1 MAVNNLV
8 QTIQRNL
15 NFAELQ
21 KIDPNTNE
29 VKKPEEMSFQDYLP
43 QAAIP
48 VVLLG
53 LYKFSRTEEGN
64 TALLKGELQNK
75 LLKTIFG
82 NKTEKVIAN
91 VASNTGNTTHFSA
104 SKMETIAWEALSI
117 IRKDLS
123 INPTDANVKN
133 YLADQRQNI
142 LVHLPASLQIGEVL
156 NDDTIDDRSHKMEGP
171 VSSSMHWIEKLFPST
186 DRKKEE
192 NF

>member
-1 MAVNNLV
+1 MAENLV
-8 QTIQRNL
+8 QEIQKNL
-15 NFAELQ
+15 GFPELQ
-21 KIDPNTNE
+21 KIDPNTQE
-29 VKKPEEMSFQDYLP
+29 VKKPEAMSFQDYLP

-64 TALLKGELQNK
+64 IALLKGELQNK

-82 NKTEKVIAN
+82 NKTENVIN
-91 VASNTGNTTHFSA
+91 KVASNTGNTTDYA
-104 SKMETIAWEALSI
+104 ANKMETIAWEALSI

-123 INPTDANVKN
+123 VNPTDANVKN
-133 YLADQRQNI
+133 YLADQRHNI
-142 LVHLPASLQIGEVL
+142 LVHLPPSLQIGEVL

-171 VSSSMHWIEKLFPST
+171 ISSSMHWIEKLFPST
-186 DRKKEE
+186 DRTKEE

>member
-1 MAVNNLV
+1 MAENLV
-8 QTIQRNL
+8 AVIQKNL
-15 NFAELQ
+15 GFPELQ
-21 KIDPNTNE
+21 KIDPNTQE

-64 TALLKGELQNK
+64 TELLKGELQNK

-82 NKTEKVIAN
+82 NKTEQVIDK
-91 VASNTGNTTHFSA
+91 VASYTGNTA
-104 SKMETIAWEALSI
+104 EYAAGKMETIAWEALSI

-123 INPTDANVKN
+123 GQPTDANVKN
-133 YLADQRQNI
+133 YLADQRHNI
-142 LVHLPASLQIGEVL
+142 LVHLPASLQIGEVF

-171 VSSSMHWIEKLFPST
+171 VSSSMHWLEKLFPST
-186 DRKKEE
+186 DRTKEE

>member
-1 MAVNNLV
+1 MADNLV
-8 QTIQRNL
+8 ETIQKNL
-15 NFAELQ
+15 GFPQLQ
-21 KIDPNTNE
+21 KIDPNTQE
-29 VKKPEEMSFQDYLP
+29 VKKPEEMSAQDYLP

-64 TALLKGELQNK
+64 IELLKGELQNK

-82 NKTEKVIAN
+82 KSTEKIIN
-91 VASNTGNTTHFSA
+91 KVASNTGNTTEFAA
-104 SKMETIAWEALSI
+104 SKMEVIAWEALSI

-123 INPTDANVKN
+123 VQPTDANIKT
-133 YLADQRQNI
+133 YLADQRHNL
-142 LVHLPASLQIGEVL
+142 LVHLPASLQIGETL
-156 NDDTIDDRSHKMEGP
+156 HDDTIDDRTHKMEGP
-171 VSSSMHWIEKLFPST
+171 ISNHMHWLEKFFPSA

>member
-1 MAVNNLV
+1 MADNLV
-8 QTIQRNL
+8 DTIQKNL
-15 NFAELQ
+15 GFPQLQ
-21 KIDPNTNE
+21 KIDPNTQE
-29 VKKPEEMSFQDYLP
+29 VKKPEEMSAQDYLP

-64 TALLKGELQNK
+64 IELLKGELQNK

-82 NKTEKVIAN
+82 KSTEKVITK
-91 VASNTGNTTHFSA
+91 VASNTGNTTEFAA
-104 SKMETIAWEALSI
+104 SKMEVIAWEALSI

-123 INPTDANVKN
+123 VQPTDANVKT
-133 YLADQRQNI
+133 YLADQRHNL
-142 LVHLPASLQIGEVL
+142 LVHLPASLQIGEAL
-156 NDDTIDDRSHKMEGP
+156 HDDTIDDRTHKMEGP
-171 VSSSMHWIEKLFPST
+171 ISNHMHWLEKFFPST

>member
-1 MAVNNLV
+1 MALNLV
-8 QTIQRNL
+8 ETIQKNL
-15 NFAELQ
+15 GFPPLQ
-21 KIDPNTNE
+21 KIDPNTHE

-53 LYKFSRTEEGN
+53 LYKFSGTEEGN
-64 TALLKGELQNK
+64 TALLNGELQNQ

-82 NKTEKVIAN
+82 NKTEEVIAR
-91 VASNTGNTTHFSA
+91 VATHTGNTTDFTA
-104 SKMETIAWEALSI
+104 NKMETIAWEALSI
-117 IRKDLS
+117 VRKDLS
-123 INPTDANVKN
+123 TNPTDANVKN

-142 LVHLPASLQIGEVL
+142 LVHLPASLQIGDVL

-171 VSSSMHWIEKLFPST
+171 VSSSMHWIEKLFPSS